1 MAKCFSL
8 KGRPASGE
16 TCREVTQTVGKRAAT
31 ERAKMKTGISDAQER
46 CDKRMVFRVGEDGS
60 ARVTHFII

>member
-1 MAKCFSL
+1 MAKWFSL

-16 TCREVTQTVGKRAAT
+16 TCREVTHTVGKRAAT

-46 CDKRMVFRVGEDGS
+46 CDKPMVFRVGEDGS